1 MRILIEILLLT
12 VILNQGILNEKKVL
26 NQFTSSSDTLLIRTE
41 KQKGNGLF
49 SSGVTDIHFRDT
61 VEVFPY
67 SVKYPKQ
74 ITNFKRI
81 QMSTDFGAAK
91 PNYVDIISGKRGEEE
106 VFIVDENN
114 NKDLTDDSI
123 RIFKPIKWRSN
134 IDLIKCKYLI
144 SNGLEIVEDSSWIR
158 IGTIDNDIYYGRS
171 EHLIANFTLNKL
183 QYSVGVIDS
192 RAGDFVYGYYPEIAL
207 LSSNNELKDTL
218 LQKDILKLGEFI
230 NLNGN
235 YYRFQN
241 ITNNGEFITLIKEN
255 NFDKETGIQVGMIAP
270 DFECKT
276 VAGDTAKSSMLH
288 DRIIVIAN
296 SCGCGGDRLSTEA
309 YYEMRKEY
317 ANDIYIFR
325 LDSKIEKGVDGFQID
340 MEEKFN
346 SDIYNKFRNAYCS
359 RNCYVI
365 DKSNRI
371 IDRFPVSDW
380 KLNLPRHIQP

>member
-1 MRILIEILLLT
+1 M
-12 VILNQGILNEKKVL
+12 
-26 NQFTSSSDTLLIRTE
+26 
-41 KQKGNGLF
+41 F

-81 QMSTDFGAAK
+81 QMSTDFGTAK

-207 LSSNNELKDTL
+207 LSYNNELKDTL

-235 YYRFQN
+235 YYRFES
-241 ITNNGEFITLIKEN
+241 ITNNGEYITLIKEI
-255 NFDKETGIQVGMIAP
+255 NFDKEVGIQVGMIAP

-276 VAGDTAKSSMLH
+276 VAGDSVKSSMLH

-317 ANDIYIFR
+317 ANDI
-325 LDSKIEKGVDGFQID
+325 
-340 MEEKFN
+340 
-346 SDIYNKFRNAYCS
+346 
-359 RNCYVI
+359 
-365 DKSNRI
+365 
-371 IDRFPVSDW
+371 
-380 KLNLPRHIQP
+380 